1 MSHENIYQHF
11 HPDEKQFIDRVLDWM
26 DRVENNY
33 SVVTTYFLNPRE
45 VEILESLANKRE
57 LQNFSTQDIAQTELT
72 KIIIAPEFYQL
83 DVADFDIALLEILYA
98 KKFYQLKHSQILGS
112 FLGQTGIRRSELGDI
127 ILSEGRAQVFVSKHL
142 LETFQNNIK
151 KIGSASVQFVEKPFE
166 ELIETEAASVMK
178 VVLVSSM
185 RIDKI
190 IASTFE
196 ISRNLAVN
204 MLQSR
209 KVKLNYLEIEK
220 KDFTVEQGAL
230 ISVRGLG
237 RIKILRILGE
247 TKKGKQKIECEITKN
262 HKKS

>member
-1 MSHENIYQHF
+1 MSYENIYQHF

-57 LQNFSTQDIAQTELT
+57 LQIFSTQDIAQTELT

-83 DVADFDIALLEILYA
+83 DESDFDLALLEISYA

-112 FLGQTGIRRSELGDI
+112 FLGQTGIRRSEIGDI
-127 ILSEGRAQVFVSKHL
+127 VLNEGRAQVFVSKHL
-142 LETFQNNIK
+142 LEIFQNNIE
-151 KIGSASVQFVEKPFE
+151 KIGPAPVKFVEKTLE
-166 ELIETEAASVMK
+166 ELIKTEDNSVIK
-178 VVLVSSM
+178 VILVSSL

-204 MLQSR
+204 MLQLR

-220 KDFTVEQGAL
+220 KDFPVEQGDL

-237 RIKILRILGE
+237 RIKVLKILGE

-262 HKKS
+262 HKKK

>member
-1 MSHENIYQHF
+1 MSYENIYQHF

-57 LQNFSTQDIAQTELT
+57 LQIFSTQDIAQTELT

-83 DVADFDIALLEILYA
+83 DESDFDLALLEISYA

-112 FLGQTGIRRSELGDI
+112 FLGQTGIRRSEIGDI
-127 ILSEGRAQVFVSKHL
+127 VLNEGRAQVFVSKHL
-142 LETFQNNIK
+142 LEIFQNNIE
-151 KIGSASVQFVEKPFE
+151 KIGPAPVKFMEKTLE
-166 ELIETEAASVMK
+166 ELIKTEDTSIIK
-178 VVLVSSM
+178 VILVSSL

-204 MLQSR
+204 MLQLR

-220 KDFTVEQGAL
+220 KDFPVEQGDL

-237 RIKILRILGE
+237 RIKVLKILGE

-262 HKKS
+262 HKKK

>member
-57 LQNFSTQDIAQTELT
+57 LQIFSTQDIAQTELT

-83 DVADFDIALLEILYA
+83 DVADFDLALLEILYA
-98 KKFYQLKHSQILGS
+98 KKFCQLKHSQILGS

-142 LETFQNNIK
+142 LEIFQNNIK
-151 KIGSASVQFVEKPFE
+151 KIGSVTVQFVEKPFE

-220 KDFTVEQGAL
+220 KDFTVEQGDL

-262 HKKS
+262 HKKR

>member
-1 MSHENIYQHF
+1 MSYENIYQHF

-57 LQNFSTQDIAQTELT
+57 LQIFSTQDIAQTELT

-83 DVADFDIALLEILYA
+83 DESDFDLALLEISYA

-112 FLGQTGIRRSELGDI
+112 FLGQTGIRRSEIGDI
-127 ILSEGRAQVFVSKHL
+127 VLNEGRAQVFVSKHL
-142 LETFQNNIK
+142 LEIFQNNIE
-151 KIGSASVQFVEKPFE
+151 KIGPAPVKFMEKTVE
-166 ELIETEAASVMK
+166 ELIKTEDTSVIK
-178 VVLVSSM
+178 VILVSSL

-204 MLQSR
+204 MLQLR

-220 KDFTVEQGAL
+220 KDFPVEQGDL

-237 RIKILRILGE
+237 RIKVLKILGE

-262 HKKS
+262 HKKK

>member
-57 LQNFSTQDIAQTELT
+57 LQIFSTQDIAQTELT

-83 DVADFDIALLEILYA
+83 DVADFDLALLEILYA

-142 LETFQNNIK
+142 LESFQNNIK
-151 KIGSASVQFVEKPFE
+151 KIGSATVQFVEKPFE

-220 KDFTVEQGAL
+220 KDFTVEQGDL

-247 TKKGKQKIECEITKN
+247 TKKGKQKIECEITKK
-262 HKKS
+262 HKKR

>member
-1 MSHENIYQHF
+1 MSYENIYQHF

-57 LQNFSTQDIAQTELT
+57 LQIFSTQDIAPTELT

-83 DVADFDIALLEILYA
+83 DESDFDLALLEISYA

-112 FLGQTGIRRSELGDI
+112 FLGQTGIRRSEIGDI
-127 ILSEGRAQVFVSKHL
+127 VLNEGRAQVFVSKHL
-142 LETFQNNIK
+142 LEIFQNNIE
-151 KIGSASVQFVEKPFE
+151 KIGPAPVKFMEKTLE
-166 ELIETEAASVMK
+166 ELIKTEDTSVIK
-178 VVLVSSM
+178 VILVSSL

-204 MLQSR
+204 MLQLR

-220 KDFTVEQGAL
+220 KDFPVEQGDL

-237 RIKILRILGE
+237 RIKVLKILGE

-262 HKKS
+262 HKKK

>member
-1 MSHENIYQHF
+1 MSYENIYQHF

-57 LQNFSTQDIAQTELT
+57 LQIFSTQDIAQTELT

-83 DVADFDIALLEILYA
+83 DESDFDLALLEISYA

-112 FLGQTGIRRSELGDI
+112 FLGQTGIRRSEIGDI
-127 ILSEGRAQVFVSKHL
+127 VLNEGRAQVFVSKHL
-142 LETFQNNIK
+142 LEIFQNNIE
-151 KIGSASVQFVEKPFE
+151 KIGPAPVKFMEKTLE
-166 ELIETEAASVMK
+166 ELIKTEDTSVIK
-178 VVLVSSM
+178 VILVSSL

-204 MLQSR
+204 MLQLR

-220 KDFTVEQGAL
+220 KDFPVEQGDL

-237 RIKILRILGE
+237 RIKVLKILGE

-262 HKKS
+262 HKKK

>member
-57 LQNFSTQDIAQTELT
+57 LQIFSTQDIAQTELT

-83 DVADFDIALLEILYA
+83 DVADFDLALLEILYA

-142 LETFQNNIK
+142 LESFQNNIK
-151 KIGSASVQFVEKPFE
+151 KIGSATVQFVEKPFE

-220 KDFTVEQGAL
+220 KDFTVEQGDL

-262 HKKS
+262 HKKR

>member
-1 MSHENIYQHF
+1 M
-11 HPDEKQFIDRVLDWM
+11 
-26 DRVENNY
+26 
-33 SVVTTYFLNPRE
+33 
-45 VEILESLANKRE
+45 
-57 LQNFSTQDIAQTELT
+57 
-72 KIIIAPEFYQL
+72 
-83 DVADFDIALLEILYA
+83 
-98 KKFYQLKHSQILGS
+98 GS

-142 LETFQNNIK
+142 LEIFQNNIK
-151 KIGSASVQFVEKPFE
+151 KIGSATVQFVEKPFE

-220 KDFTVEQGAL
+220 KDFTVEQGDL

-262 HKKS
+262 HKKR

>member
-1 MSHENIYQHF
+1 MSYENIYQHF

-57 LQNFSTQDIAQTELT
+57 LQIFSTQDIAQTELT

-83 DVADFDIALLEILYA
+83 DESDFDLALLEISYA

-112 FLGQTGIRRSELGDI
+112 FLGQTGIRRSEIGDI
-127 ILSEGRAQVFVSKHL
+127 VLNEGRAQVFVSKHL
-142 LETFQNNIK
+142 LEIFQNNIE
-151 KIGSASVQFVEKPFE
+151 KIGPAPVKFVEKTLE
-166 ELIETEAASVMK
+166 ELIKTEDNSVIK
-178 VVLVSSM
+178 VILVSSS

-204 MLQSR
+204 MLQLR

-220 KDFTVEQGAL
+220 KDFPVEQGDL

-237 RIKILRILGE
+237 RIKVLKILGE

-262 HKKS
+262 HKKK

>member
-1 MSHENIYQHF
+1 MSYENIYQHF

-57 LQNFSTQDIAQTELT
+57 LQIFSTQDIAQTELT

-83 DVADFDIALLEILYA
+83 DESDFDLALLEISYA

-112 FLGQTGIRRSELGDI
+112 FLGQTGIRRSEIGDI
-127 ILSEGRAQVFVSKHL
+127 VLNEGRAQVFVSKHL
-142 LETFQNNIK
+142 LEIFQNNIE
-151 KIGSASVQFVEKPFE
+151 KIGPAPVKFVEKTLE
-166 ELIETEAASVMK
+166 ELIKTEDNSVIK
-178 VVLVSSM
+178 VILVSSL

-190 IASTFE
+190 IANTFE

-204 MLQSR
+204 MLQLR

-220 KDFTVEQGAL
+220 KDFPVEQGDL

-237 RIKILRILGE
+237 RIKVLKILGE

-262 HKKS
+262 HKKK

>member
-1 MSHENIYQHF
+1 MSYENIYQHF

-57 LQNFSTQDIAQTELT
+57 LQIFSTQDIAQTELT

-83 DVADFDIALLEILYA
+83 DESDFDLALLEISYA

-112 FLGQTGIRRSELGDI
+112 FLGQTGIRRSEIGDI
-127 ILSEGRAQVFVSKHL
+127 VLNEGRAQVFVSKYL
-142 LETFQNNIK
+142 LEIFQNNIE
-151 KIGSASVQFVEKPFE
+151 KIGPAPVKFVEKTLE
-166 ELIETEAASVMK
+166 ELIKTEDNSVIK
-178 VVLVSSM
+178 VILVSSL

-204 MLQSR
+204 MLQLR

-220 KDFTVEQGAL
+220 KDFPVEQGDL

-237 RIKILRILGE
+237 RIKVLKILGE

-262 HKKS
+262 HKKK

>member
-57 LQNFSTQDIAQTELT
+57 LQIFSTQDIAQTELT

-83 DVADFDIALLEILYA
+83 DVADFDLALLEILYA
-98 KKFYQLKHSQILGS
+98 KKFCQLKHSQILGS

-142 LETFQNNIK
+142 LEIFQNNIE
-151 KIGSASVQFVEKPFE
+151 KIGPAPVKFVEKTLE
-166 ELIETEAASVMK
+166 ELIKTEDNSAIK
-178 VVLVSSM
+178 VILVSSL

-204 MLQSR
+204 MLQLR

-220 KDFTVEQGAL
+220 KDFPVEQGDL

-237 RIKILRILGE
+237 RIKVLKILGE

-262 HKKS
+262 HKKK

>member
-1 MSHENIYQHF
+1 MSYENIYQHF

-57 LQNFSTQDIAQTELT
+57 LQIFSTQDIAQTELT

-83 DVADFDIALLEILYA
+83 DESDFDLALLEISYA

-112 FLGQTGIRRSELGDI
+112 FLGQTGIRRSEIGDI
-127 ILSEGRAQVFVSKHL
+127 VLNEGRAQVFVSKHL
-142 LETFQNNIK
+142 LEIFQNNIE
-151 KIGSASVQFVEKPFE
+151 KIGPAPVKFMEKTLE
-166 ELIETEAASVMK
+166 ELIKTEDNSVIK
-178 VVLVSSM
+178 VILVSSL

-204 MLQSR
+204 MLQLR

-220 KDFTVEQGAL
+220 KDFPVEQGDL

-237 RIKILRILGE
+237 RIKVLKILGE

-262 HKKS
+262 HKKK

>member
-57 LQNFSTQDIAQTELT
+57 LQIFSTQDIAQTELT

-142 LETFQNNIK
+142 LEIFQNNIK
-151 KIGSASVQFVEKPFE
+151 KIGSATVQFVEKPFE

-220 KDFTVEQGAL
+220 KDFTVEQGDL

-262 HKKS
+262 HKKR

>member
-57 LQNFSTQDIAQTELT
+57 LQIFSTQDIAQTELT

-83 DVADFDIALLEILYA
+83 DVADFDLALLEILYA

-142 LETFQNNIK
+142 LESFQNNIK
-151 KIGSASVQFVEKPFE
+151 KIGSATVQFVEKPFE

-220 KDFTVEQGAL
+220 KDFTVEQGDL

-237 RIKILRILGE
+237 RIKILIILGE

-262 HKKS
+262 HKKR

>member
-1 MSHENIYQHF
+1 M
-11 HPDEKQFIDRVLDWM
+11 
-26 DRVENNY
+26 
-33 SVVTTYFLNPRE
+33 
-45 VEILESLANKRE
+45 
-57 LQNFSTQDIAQTELT
+57 
-72 KIIIAPEFYQL
+72 
-83 DVADFDIALLEILYA
+83 LEILYA
-98 KKFYQLKHSQILGS
+98 KKFCQLKHSQILGS

-142 LETFQNNIK
+142 LEIFQNNIK
-151 KIGSASVQFVEKPFE
+151 KIGSATVQFVEKPFE

-220 KDFTVEQGAL
+220 KDFTVEQGDL

-262 HKKS
+262 HKKR

>member
-1 MSHENIYQHF
+1 MSYENIYQHF

-57 LQNFSTQDIAQTELT
+57 LQIFSTQDIAQTELT

-83 DVADFDIALLEILYA
+83 DESDFDLALLEISYA

-112 FLGQTGIRRSELGDI
+112 FLGQTGIRRSEIGDI
-127 ILSEGRAQVFVSKHL
+127 VLNEGRAQVFVSKHL
-142 LETFQNNIK
+142 LEIFQNNIE
-151 KIGSASVQFVEKPFE
+151 KIGPAPVKFVEKTLE
-166 ELIETEAASVMK
+166 ELIKTEDNSAIK
-178 VVLVSSM
+178 VILVSSL

-204 MLQSR
+204 MLQLR

-220 KDFTVEQGAL
+220 KDFPVEQGDL

-237 RIKILRILGE
+237 RIKVLKILGE

-262 HKKS
+262 HKKK

>member
-57 LQNFSTQDIAQTELT
+57 LQIFSTQDIAQTELT

-83 DVADFDIALLEILYA
+83 DVADFDLALLEILYA
-98 KKFYQLKHSQILGS
+98 KKFCQLKHSQILGS

-142 LETFQNNIK
+142 LEIFQNNIK
-151 KIGSASVQFVEKPFE
+151 KIDSATVQFVEKPFE

-220 KDFTVEQGAL
+220 KDFTVEQGDL

-262 HKKS
+262 HKKR

>member
-11 HPDEKQFIDRVLDWM
+11 YPDEKQFIDRVLDWM

-57 LQNFSTQDIAQTELT
+57 LQIFSTQDIAQTELT

-83 DVADFDIALLEILYA
+83 DVADFDLALLEILYV
-98 KKFYQLKHSQILGS
+98 KKFCQLKHSQILGS

-142 LETFQNNIK
+142 LEIFQNNIK
-151 KIGSASVQFVEKPFE
+151 KIGSATVQFVEKPFE

-220 KDFTVEQGAL
+220 KDFTVEQGDL

-237 RIKILRILGE
+237 RIKILRILGK

-262 HKKS
+262 HKKR

>member
-57 LQNFSTQDIAQTELT
+57 LQIFSTQDIAQTELT

-142 LETFQNNIK
+142 LEIFQNNIK
-151 KIGSASVQFVEKPFE
+151 KIDSATVQFVEKPFE

-220 KDFTVEQGAL
+220 KDFTVEQGDL

-262 HKKS
+262 HKKR

>member
-11 HPDEKQFIDRVLDWM
+11 HPDEKQFIDRVLEWM

-57 LQNFSTQDIAQTELT
+57 LQIFSTQDIAQTELT

-83 DVADFDIALLEILYA
+83 DVADFDLVLLEILYA

-142 LETFQNNIK
+142 LEIFQNNIK
-151 KIGSASVQFVEKPFE
+151 KIDSATVQFVEKPFE

-220 KDFTVEQGAL
+220 KDFTVEQGDL

-262 HKKS
+262 HKKR

>member
-1 MSHENIYQHF
+1 MSYENIYQHF
-11 HPDEKQFIDRVLDWM
+11 HPDEKQIIDRVLDWM

-57 LQNFSTQDIAQTELT
+57 LQIFSTQDISQTELT

-83 DVADFDIALLEILYA
+83 DESDFDLALLEISYA

-112 FLGQTGIRRSELGDI
+112 FLGQTGIRRSEIGDI
-127 ILSEGRAQVFVSKHL
+127 VLNEGRAQVFVSKHL
-142 LETFQNNIK
+142 LEIFQNNIE
-151 KIGSASVQFVEKPFE
+151 KIGPAPVKFVEKTLE
-166 ELIETEAASVMK
+166 ELIKTEDNSVIK
-178 VVLVSSM
+178 VILVSSL

-204 MLQSR
+204 MLQLR

-220 KDFTVEQGAL
+220 KDFPVEQGDL

-237 RIKILRILGE
+237 RIKVLKILGE

-262 HKKS
+262 HKKK

>member
-1 MSHENIYQHF
+1 MSYENIYQHF

-57 LQNFSTQDIAQTELT
+57 LQIFSTQDIAQTELT

-83 DVADFDIALLEILYA
+83 DESDFDLALLEISYA

-112 FLGQTGIRRSELGDI
+112 FLGQTGIRRSEIGDI
-127 ILSEGRAQVFVSKHL
+127 VLNKGRAQVFVSKHL
-142 LETFQNNIK
+142 LEIFQNNIE
-151 KIGSASVQFVEKPFE
+151 KIGPAPVKFVEKTLE
-166 ELIETEAASVMK
+166 ELIKTEDNSVIK
-178 VVLVSSM
+178 VILVSSL

-204 MLQSR
+204 MLQLR

-220 KDFTVEQGAL
+220 KDFPVEQGDL

-237 RIKILRILGE
+237 RIKVLKILGE

-262 HKKS
+262 HKKK

>member
-57 LQNFSTQDIAQTELT
+57 LQIFSTQDIAQTELT

-83 DVADFDIALLEILYA
+83 DESDFDLALLEISYA

-112 FLGQTGIRRSELGDI
+112 FLGQTGIRRSEIGDI
-127 ILSEGRAQVFVSKHL
+127 VLNEGRAQVFVSKHL
-142 LETFQNNIK
+142 LEIFQNNIE
-151 KIGSASVQFVEKPFE
+151 KIGPAPVKFMEKTVE
-166 ELIETEAASVMK
+166 ELIKTEDTSVIK
-178 VVLVSSM
+178 VILVSSL

-204 MLQSR
+204 MLQLR

-220 KDFTVEQGAL
+220 KDFPVEQGDL

-237 RIKILRILGE
+237 RIKVLKILGE

-262 HKKS
+262 HKKK

>member
-11 HPDEKQFIDRVLDWM
+11 YPDEKQFIDRVLDWM

-57 LQNFSTQDIAQTELT
+57 LQIFSTQDISQTELT

-83 DVADFDIALLEILYA
+83 DESDFDLALLEISYA

-112 FLGQTGIRRSELGDI
+112 FLGQTGIRRSEIGDI
-127 ILSEGRAQVFVSKHL
+127 VLNEGRAQVFVSKHL
-142 LETFQNNIK
+142 LEIFQNNIE
-151 KIGSASVQFVEKPFE
+151 KIGPAPVKFVEKTLE
-166 ELIETEAASVMK
+166 ELIKTEDNSVIK
-178 VVLVSSM
+178 VILVSSL

-204 MLQSR
+204 MLQLR

-220 KDFTVEQGAL
+220 KDFPVEQGDL

-237 RIKILRILGE
+237 RIKVLKILGE

-262 HKKS
+262 HKKK

>member
-11 HPDEKQFIDRVLDWM
+11 HPEEKQFIDRVLDWM

-57 LQNFSTQDIAQTELT
+57 LQIFSTQDIAQTELT

-83 DVADFDIALLEILYA
+83 DVADFDLALLEILYA
-98 KKFYQLKHSQILGS
+98 KKFCQLKHSQILGS

-142 LETFQNNIK
+142 LEIFQNNIK
-151 KIGSASVQFVEKPFE
+151 KIGFATVQFVEKPFE
-166 ELIETEAASVMK
+166 ELIEIEAASVMK

-220 KDFTVEQGAL
+220 KDFTVEQGDL

-262 HKKS
+262 HKKR

>member
-1 MSHENIYQHF
+1 MSYENIYQHF

-57 LQNFSTQDIAQTELT
+57 LQIFSTQDISQTELT

-83 DVADFDIALLEILYA
+83 DESDFDLALLEISYA

-112 FLGQTGIRRSELGDI
+112 FLGQTGIRRSEIGDI
-127 ILSEGRAQVFVSKHL
+127 VLNEGRAQVFVSKHL
-142 LETFQNNIK
+142 LEIFQNNIE
-151 KIGSASVQFVEKPFE
+151 KIGPAPVKFVEKTLE
-166 ELIETEAASVMK
+166 ELIKTEDNSVIK
-178 VVLVSSM
+178 VILVSSL

-204 MLQSR
+204 MLQLR

-220 KDFTVEQGAL
+220 KDFPVEQGDL

-237 RIKILRILGE
+237 RIKVLKILGE

-262 HKKS
+262 HKKK

>member
-26 DRVENNY
+26 ERVETNY

-45 VEILESLANKRE
+45 VEILESLANKRQ
-57 LQNFSTQDIAQTELT
+57 LQIFSTQDIAQTELT

-83 DVADFDIALLEILYA
+83 DIADFDLALLEISYA
-98 KKFYQLKHSQILGS
+98 KKFHQLKHSQILGS

-127 ILSEGRAQVFVSKHL
+127 ILSEGRVQVFVSKHL
-142 LETFQNNIK
+142 LEIFQNNIK
-151 KIGSASVQFVEKPFE
+151 KIGSAAVQFSEITFA
-166 ELIETEAASVMK
+166 ELIKTETASAVK
-178 VVLVSSM
+178 VVLASSL

-220 KDFTVEQGAL
+220 KDYSVEPGDL

-262 HKKS
+262 HKKR